1 MLLFLVKALVCAV
14 LVPFNFYGAALL
26 FYQSHLLK
34 KLGQLLLLLVLPI
47 LLHLVLRL
55 LAAPYASVPFL
66 SVGLLFLLLLA
77 GLPSKEA
84 TKPLVSSAVSFR
96 FSQEQ
101 LKGSALFFTLV
112 FPAFVSIVQV
122 LTLFK

>member
-1 MLLFLVKALVCAV
+1 MLLFFAKALACAV

-34 KLGQLLLLLVLPI
+34 KLGQLLLLLVPPI

-55 LAAPYASVPFL
+55 ATAPYPDVPFL
-66 SVGLLFLLLLA
+66 SMGLLFLLMLA

-84 TKPLVSSAVSFR
+84 TKPPVSFAVSFR

-101 LKGSALFFTLV
+101 LKGSALFFTLL
-112 FPAFVSIVQV
+112 FPAFVSVIQA